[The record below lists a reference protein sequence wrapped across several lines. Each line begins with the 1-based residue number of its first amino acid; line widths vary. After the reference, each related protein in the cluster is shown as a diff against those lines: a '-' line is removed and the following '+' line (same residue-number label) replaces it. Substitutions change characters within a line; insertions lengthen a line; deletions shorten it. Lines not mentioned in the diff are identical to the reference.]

1 MLLKE
6 DWKHGSS
13 KMEKFLDELDQVL
26 SRGSRVLVFSQFT
39 LLAIVQQE
47 LRARSIKN
55 FYLDGQ
61 TPGMQEPSLSKGFKL
76 RVFRLSYLTE
86 SGGTGLTFKVD
97 VVFHLD
103 PWWNPAVGDQATD
116 RVYRMGQT
124 KPVTVYRFVADTVEE
139 KIYKIQEKTRSFLKC
154 SKRWRGCW
162 WLRSGS
168 TARAYS

>member
-1 MLLKE
+1 MSRMKRLKTPVKRKINVSFQVLSMLLKLRQASCHPMLLKE

-39 LLAIVQQE
+39 SFLAIVQQE

-61 TPGMQEPSLSKGFKL
+61 TPGMQRAELVERFQAE

-86 SGGTGLTFKVD
+86 SGGQV
-97 VVFHLD
+97 
-103 PWWNPAVGDQATD
+103 
-116 RVYRMGQT
+116 
-124 KPVTVYRFVADTVEE
+124 
-139 KIYKIQEKTRSFLKC
+139 
-154 SKRWRGCW
+154 
-162 WLRSGS
+162 
-168 TARAYS
+168 